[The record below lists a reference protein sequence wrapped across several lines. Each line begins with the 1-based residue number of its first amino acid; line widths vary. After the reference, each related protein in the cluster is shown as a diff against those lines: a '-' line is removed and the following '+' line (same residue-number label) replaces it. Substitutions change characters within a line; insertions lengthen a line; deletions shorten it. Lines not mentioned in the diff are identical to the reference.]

1 MLTAF
6 TGRGSWLCASAV
18 ALWPPIIVWPGFFKT
33 PRRLSIKYINDL
45 PNTNPTATSTDLA
58 TGAAARE

>member
-1 MLTAF
+1 MRTPSFLI
-6 TGRGSWLCASAV
+6 
-18 ALWPPIIVWPGFFKT
+18 ALGAAALLAACQTPGKQ
-33 PRRLSIKYINDL
+33 SGNINDL